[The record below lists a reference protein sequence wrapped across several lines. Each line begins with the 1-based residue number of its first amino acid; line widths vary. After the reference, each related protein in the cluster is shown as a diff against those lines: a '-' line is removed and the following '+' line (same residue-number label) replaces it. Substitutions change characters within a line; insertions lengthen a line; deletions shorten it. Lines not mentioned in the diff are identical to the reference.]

1 MLDGF
6 TDVVASTHAFGSW
19 HSGVLASQANQV
31 AAMPS
36 LHIAW
41 AAWCT
46 LALWRASGR
55 RSVRALAVLYPC
67 LTALAV
73 LATGNHFVLDIVGG
87 LLVLGIAVLL
97 VGNSRRVAGR
107 LSLPRIARGS
117 RRRRPV
123 TSAGPAL
130 RMSQTCYEVRD
141 PVE

>member
-19 HSGVLASQANQV
+19 HTGALASAANQV

-36 LHIAW
+36 LHMAW

-46 LALWRASGR
+46 LVLWRASKR
-55 RSVRALAVLYPC
+55 AVVRALAVAYPC

-87 LLVLGIAVLL
+87 LAVLAIAVLL
-97 VGNSRRVAGR
+97 VDWPRRIAWR
-107 LSLPRIARGS
+107 PALPRLRGW
-117 RRRRPV
+117 R
-123 TSAGPAL
+123 GPPQRSEPAAAAL
-130 RMSQTCYEVRD
+130 RMSQSCYEVRD
-141 PVE
+141 AVK